1 MKKLLLCLLVA
12 GITTSLSEAL
22 VISMT
27 GARGGVVTGG
37 TFIEGVVGT
46 AATVNNWPAAEA
58 PPNTVDIPVLP
69 ALPTS
74 TKYLNFAEL
83 NTGVILTP
91 TGANAAQ
98 IIQRITFSTA
108 NDAPER
114 DPITFTLYGG
124 TAAQLT
130 GNPTLASLTTITT
143 GNTGFAA
150 APAPATARLTAAPTQ
165 TFANAAAFGGYLL
178 VFPTVRDA
186 AVANSMQISDIRFET
201 IPEPTTALLG
211 ALGALGLV
219 TRRRRA

>member
-1 MKKLLLCLLVA
+1 MKKLLLCLLIA

-27 GARGGVVTGG
+27 GARGGAVTGA
-37 TFIEGVVGT
+37 TFTEGVVGT
-46 AATVNNWPAAEA
+46 AATVNNWPAAGKPRA
-58 PPNTVDIPVLP
+58 IRSTFLSFRPSRLP
-69 ALPTS
+69 H
-74 TKYLNFAEL
+74 LNFAEL

-98 IIQRITFSTA
+98 IIRRITFTTA

-114 DPITFTLYGG
+114 DPLTFTLYGG
-124 TAAQLT
+124 TAAQLA
-130 GNPTLASLTTITT
+130 GNPTIASLTTIAT

-150 APAPATARLTAAPTQ
+150 APDPATARLTAAATQ

-186 AVANSMQISDIRFET
+186 AAANSMQISDIRFET